1 MWAYTGQGEGRVVVW
16 VHFGPLCLGE
26 AFQKVLVIVM
36 PVLLVF
42 SALGSRESDVLK
54 LLGQSPA
61 MKSCFTSC
69 LQPHC

>member
-1 MWAYTGQGEGRVVVW
+1 MFPTVVPVRRVNIDPMFGR
-16 VHFGPLCLGE
+16 GE

>member
-1 MWAYTGQGEGRVVVW
+1 MFPTVVPVRHVNIDPMFGR
-16 VHFGPLCLGE
+16 GE